1 MARTSGEPKY
11 MTISRHLKNAIRA
24 GAYPP
29 GAKLPSESELCRDYG
44 VQRDTA
50 RRALNLLV
58 QEGLIVKHPG
68 RGSFVKSRT
77 DKITLEVDPAIA
89 EFLRRI
95 AKEQS

>member
-1 MARTSGEPKY
+1 
-11 MTISRHLKNAIRA
+11 MTIYRHLKNAICA

-29 GAKLPSESELCRDYG
+29 GAKLPSESELCREYS

-68 RGSFVKSRT
+68 RGSFVKSES
-77 DKITLEVDPAIA
+77 DKITLKVDPAIA
-89 EFLRRI
+89 EFLKLI
-95 AKEQS
+95 AKKQS